1 MKGTAPAEKPE
12 KGDPAGV
19 SIAGRN
25 NGVATWARGTL
36 LGTLAVLAIIWIP
49 FSLLPAE
56 LGWSFGTP
64 FKLFYSA
71 IGITGGLFFAL
82 LKVGPSQG
90 AGPPV
95 RVVGGITLTYLLTV
109 GALVGVGLAFPQFEI
124 RPSGEE
130 TEEASGAERG
140 KALFQDSGIGCY
152 LCHTVTGAGG
162 LRGPDL
168 AKVGE
173 TAATRKAGLSAD
185 EYLRESITNPTAYL
199 VANYPPI
206 MPPNYG
212 DRLSVDQI
220 DDLMD
225 YLKSLR

>member
-1 MKGTAPAEKPE
+1 MDDKAPGERPVKGIPARVGTGGIGK
-12 KGDPAGV
+12 DA
-19 SIAGRN
+19 A
-25 NGVATWARGTL
+25 AWARGPL

-71 IGITGGLFFAL
+71 IGIMGGLFFAL
-82 LKVGPSQG
+82 LKVGPSHG
-90 AGPPV
+90 GGPPV

-109 GALVGVGLAFPQFEI
+109 GALVGVGLTFPQFEI
-124 RPSGEE
+124 RPLGEE

-173 TAATRKAGLSAD
+173 TAGSRKAGLSAD
-185 EYLRESITNPTAYL
+185 EYLRESITNPSAYL
-199 VANYPPI
+199 VTNYPPI

-212 DRLSVDQI
+212 DRLSADQI
-220 DDLMD
+220 DDVMA